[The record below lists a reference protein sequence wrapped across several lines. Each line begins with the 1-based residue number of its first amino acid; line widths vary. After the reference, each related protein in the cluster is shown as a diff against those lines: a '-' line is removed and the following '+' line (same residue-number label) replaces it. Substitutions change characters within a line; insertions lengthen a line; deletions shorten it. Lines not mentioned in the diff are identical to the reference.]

1 MRNRVNITRIKAVS
15 NALGKLNK
23 NVVFVGGA
31 AVSLYADRETE
42 ESRPTDDVDVLVE
55 ISSRNEYAELE
66 EHLRNKG
73 FQHDTSASFVG
84 RFLMQGIIVDVMP
97 TDETILGFSNQ
108 WYKEGFRTAVNFHID
123 ELHTVNVFTAPVFIA
138 TKLEAFKNRGNKDGR
153 LSSDFEDIIFV
164 LENRSTIWEELKNT
178 KGSLNLYLLETFNN
192 LRHYRYIEEW
202 IEAHTR
208 QGISPVLTGIDSFL
222 EAS

>member
-1 MRNRVNITRIKAVS
+1 MSNRINITRIKAVS
-15 NALGKLNK
+15 NALGKLNE

-31 AVSLYADRETE
+31 AVSLYADREAE

-55 ISSRNEYAELE
+55 ISSRKEYAELE
-66 EHLRNKG
+66 DHLRNKG

-84 RFLMQGIIVDVMP
+84 RFLMQGMIVDVMP
-97 TDETILGFSNQ
+97 TDEIILGFSNQ
-108 WYKEGFRTAVNFHID
+108 WYKEGFRTAVLFSID
-123 ELHTVNVFTAPVFIA
+123 ELHSVNIFTAPVFIA
-138 TKLEAFKNRGNKDGR
+138 AKLEAFKNRGNNDGR

-178 KGSLNLYLLETFNN
+178 EGSLNLYLLETFNN
-192 LRHYRYIEEW
+192 LRHYKYIEEW

-208 QGISPVLTGIDSFL
+208 QSIYPILEGMDFFL
-222 EAS
+222 GTS